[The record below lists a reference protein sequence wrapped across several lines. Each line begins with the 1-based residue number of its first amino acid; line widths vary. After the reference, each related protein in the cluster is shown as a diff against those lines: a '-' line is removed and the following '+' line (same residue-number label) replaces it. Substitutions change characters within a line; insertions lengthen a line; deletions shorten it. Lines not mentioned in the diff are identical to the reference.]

1 MVLWKL
7 QQQQRKDKCLGKWT
21 EKKIQITKVRNET
34 GDVITDSPEIKRIII
49 EDYWQSHCNK
59 HDNLNEMSKFLKA

>member
-1 MVLWKL
+1 M
-7 QQQQRKDKCLGKWT
+7 
-21 EKKIQITKVRNET
+21 

-49 EDYWQSHCNK
+49 EDYWQTHGNK

>member
-7 QQQQRKDKCLGKWT
+7 QQTKDKCLGRWT
-21 EKKIQITKVRNET
+21 EKKKIQITKVRNEM

-49 EDYWQSHCNK
+49 EDYWQTHGNK